1 VKIETCKT
9 LSFTKEPIEKLYG
22 TKFTDSNEV
31 RLLWKSEESFK
42 VIFDAVSEARKF
54 ICLEFYIFR
63 DDDTGTELAN
73 LLIRK
78 AIEGVSVY
86 VLYDHFGS
94 FETSRKFWRKM
105 KDAGIHVQASH
116 PFKWASP
123 LKYVHRNHKKI
134 IIVDGDKTFTGG
146 LNIANEY
153 RGYYFRK
160 HKRAWRD
167 TGIILEGPIVNV
179 FFDEFKKS
187 WAVWGG
193 KQIANE
199 TACKLKAGRFSVFPV
214 FASSSK
220 GRKKL
225 RSLLYYS
232 INASKTRICLTTA
245 YFTPSRKL
253 ISTLSDA
260 VKRGVDV
267 KLLLPSESD
276 IPAAHY
282 AGRASFARLLKA
294 GIDIYNYEGNI
305 LHAKTSVFDDCWSI
319 IGSAN
324 LDYQS
329 LMWNDEGNVGILD
342 EIFGKQMADIFNSDL
357 QRSKKIDLLQ
367 WEKRG
372 FFEKLKERFFSLFRK
387 RL

>member
-1 VKIETCKT
+1 MA
-9 LSFTKEPIEKLYG
+9 FTKEAIEKLYG
-22 TKFTDSNEV
+22 TKFTGGNEV
-31 RLLWKSEESFK
+31 RLLWKSEESFN
-42 VIFDAVSEARKF
+42 VIFNAVSEAKKF

-63 DDDTGTELAN
+63 DDDTGTELAD

-78 AIEGVSVY
+78 ALQGVSVY

-94 FETSRKFWRKM
+94 FGTSKKFWRKM
-105 KDAGIHVQASH
+105 KSAGIHVLASH
-116 PFKWASP
+116 PFKWTSP
-123 LKYVHRNHKKI
+123 LKYAHRNHKKI
-134 IIVDGDKTFTGG
+134 IIIDGAKTFTGG

-153 RGYYFRK
+153 RGYYLKK

-167 TGIILEGPIVNV
+167 TGIILEGHIAGV
-179 FFDEFKKS
+179 FFEEFKKS
-187 WAVWGG
+187 WNLWGG
-193 KQIANE
+193 RHITHKTEFN
-199 TACKLKAGRFSVFPV
+199 LGGGRFSVFPI

-232 INASKTRICLTTA
+232 INASNASICLTTA

-253 ISTLSDA
+253 IRTFSNA
-260 VKRGVDV
+260 VKRGVGV

-276 IPAAHY
+276 VKAAHY
-282 AGRASFARLLKA
+282 AGRASFTKLLKA
-294 GIDIYNYEGNI
+294 GVEIYNYEGDI
-305 LHAKTSVFDDCWSI
+305 LHAKTAVFDNCWSV

-329 LMWNDEGNVGILD
+329 LMWNDEGNAGILD
-342 EIFGKQMADIFNSDL
+342 EVFGREMTEIFNSDL
-357 QRSKKIDLLQ
+357 QNSKKIDLQQ